1 MHILVVEHD
10 AQLVQASL
18 IRPDWGGTNRA
29 HIDQRRV
36 GSGEVGSEWACPVF
50 SDSEQGI

>member
-18 IRPDWGGTNRA
+18 IRPEW
-29 HIDQRRV
+29 V
-36 GSGEVGSEWACPVF
+36 SGLIAETPSRLGK
-50 SDSEQGI
+50 

>member
-18 IRPDWGGTNRA
+18 IRRGNRREA
-29 HIDQRRV
+29 IFYDDADRDLTQCQSLLSRLR
-36 GSGEVGSEWACPVF
+36 
-50 SDSEQGI
+50 D